1 LPVPLAPPVIVIQD
15 AMLAAV
21 HAQPAAALTL
31 NVPVP
36 VPPAIELLVGLMVAA
51 HDAVNAY

>member
-31 NVPVP
+31 KVPVP
-36 VPPAIELLVGLMVAA
+36 GPPAIELLVGEMVAA

>member
-1 LPVPLAPPVIVIQD
+1 LPVPAAPPVIVIQD

-31 NVPVP
+31 KVPVP
-36 VPPAIELLVGLMVAA
+36 GPPAIELLVGEMVAA